1 MHFFRDNSVSFVLE
15 SSCIFIY
22 TAVLGFGILRRST
35 SCIHAVVRTI
45 IDILV
50 LMYRDV
56 LYAGFA
62 GAKTGHRKITIFR
75 NILTFLRN
83 RL

>member
-35 SCIHAVVRTI
+35 SCIHAVVRAVTP
-45 IDILV
+45 
-50 LMYRDV
+50 
-56 LYAGFA
+56 F
-62 GAKTGHRKITIFR
+62 THEKITIFNGAR
-75 NILTFLRN
+75 KTYG
-83 RL
+83 